1 MIDIIKPLGAMQI
14 DNQMHAGATDAF
26 ANRKVVLGWVLGQ
39 ILGCKVLGALR
50 GRRSRHFQFGFAVFL
65 PGSACSGSAWV
76 AQALHRSQEGVLSH
90 AVLPN
95 QGQELEMPATRS
107 SNERGHRKRKPLDQ
121 STRTDHQ
128 RLNPHLN
135 AISGESSR
143 FCNQNFNAL
152 SRSLACDVKSV
163 THGVTLGRGPL
174 SRVERRRPITS
185 RWSKRAALK
194 IVRGRAPMRCSSGP
208 FPGG

>member
-95 QGQELEMPATRS
+95 QNSRCRRLDRQTSGATAS
-107 SNERGHRKRKPLDQ
+107 E
-121 STRTDHQ
+121 
-128 RLNPHLN
+128 
-135 AISGESSR
+135 
-143 FCNQNFNAL
+143 
-152 SRSLACDVKSV
+152 SRSISPREP
-163 THGVTLGRGPL
+163 T
-174 SRVERRRPITS
+174 TS
-185 RWSKRAALK
+185 
-194 IVRGRAPMRCSSGP
+194 G
-208 FPGG
+208 

>member
-1 MIDIIKPLGAMQI
+1 
-14 DNQMHAGATDAF
+14 
-26 ANRKVVLGWVLGQ
+26 
-39 ILGCKVLGALR
+39 
-50 GRRSRHFQFGFAVFL
+50 
-65 PGSACSGSAWV
+65 
-76 AQALHRSQEGVLSH
+76 SH

-95 QGQELEMPATRS
+95 QGQELEMPANRS

-174 SRVERRRPITS
+174 SPVERRRPITS
-185 RWSKRAALK
+185 RRSKRAALK
-194 IVRGRAPMRCSSGP
+194 IVRDRADAVQQRPVSGRRDARESRLAMRFSAVRRHSKASPPFRQYSSRTSP
-208 FPGG
+208 P